1 MLKDG
6 VVLVV
11 ISLIVL
17 GGIFVWWTQAPTH
30 SLSAPTEPQ
39 VQESQA
45 NTKPSPLVVK
55 ASPKP
60 KSAPDPVLEPPEVI
74 ETAPIPVPVV
84 QRDQRPF
91 PAVEQIATGG
101 HEDSITGKYG
111 DPALS
116 AVNLHWWSY
125 GRDVCLCQGSRSFG
139 HGHPSSGRKGFR
151 GLFSLRADYADRLVS
166 SAPLAQVIA

>member
-30 SLSAPTEPQ
+30 SLSAPAEPQ

-60 KSAPDPVLEPPEVI
+60 KSAPDPVVEPPAVI

-116 AVNLHWWSY
+116 AVTSTGGHMVETFVY
-125 GRDVCLCQGSRSFG
+125 VKDRGRLATVIRLQD
-139 HGHPSSGRKGFR
+139 GRVSATYSQSDPTMPA
-151 GLFSLRADYADRLVS
+151 GL
-166 SAPLAQVIA
+166 SAPRRWHSK

>member
-45 NTKPSPLVVK
+45 NAKPSPLVVK

-60 KSAPDPVLEPPEVI
+60 KSAPDPVVEPPAVI

-116 AVNLHWWSY
+116 AVTSTGGHMVETFVY
-125 GRDVCLCQGSRSFG
+125 VKDRGRLATVIRLQD
-139 HGHPSSGRKGFR
+139 GRVSAAYSQSEAAMPA
-151 GLFSLRADYADRLVS
+151 GL
-166 SAPLAQVIA
+166 SAPRRWHSK

>member
-1 MLKDG
+1 VLKDG

-17 GGIFVWWTQAPTH
+17 GGIFVWWTHTPTH
-30 SLSAPTEPQ
+30 SLNAPTEPQ
-39 VQESQA
+39 IQESQA
-45 NTKPSPLVVK
+45 NTKPNPLVFK

-60 KSAPDPVLEPPEVI
+60 KSAPDQAVEPPAVI
-74 ETAPIPVPVV
+74 DTTPMPVPVV
-84 QRDQRPF
+84 QHDERPF

-116 AVNLHWWSY
+116 AVTSSRGHMVETFVY
-125 GRDVCLCQGSRSFG
+125 AKDRGRLATVIRLQD
-139 HGHPSSGRKGFR
+139 GRVSAAYSQSEPTMPA
-151 GLFSLRADYADRLVS
+151 GL
-166 SAPLAQVIA
+166 SAPRRWHSK

>member
-17 GGIFVWWTQAPTH
+17 SAIFVWWTQAPTH
-30 SLSAPTEPQ
+30 SLNASTQ
-39 VQESQA
+39 IQDSQA

-55 ASPKP
+55 SSLKP
-60 KSAPDPVLEPPEVI
+60 NSAPDPVVEPPAVI
-74 ETAPIPVPVV
+74 DTAPIPGPVV
-84 QRDQRPF
+84 QREERPF

-116 AVNLHWWSY
+116 AVTSSRGHMVETFVY
-125 GRDVCLCQGSRSFG
+125 AKDRGRLATVIRLQDRRVSAAYSQSE
-139 HGHPSSGRKGFR
+139 PTMPA
-151 GLFSLRADYADRLVS
+151 GL
-166 SAPLAQVIA
+166 SAPRRWHSK

>member
-6 VVLVV
+6 VELVV

-30 SLSAPTEPQ
+30 SLSAPAEPQ

-60 KSAPDPVLEPPEVI
+60 KSAPDPVVEPPAVI

-84 QRDQRPF
+84 QRDQLPF

-116 AVNLHWWSY
+116 AVTSSRGHMVETFVY
-125 GRDVCLCQGSRSFG
+125 AKDRGRLATVIRLQD
-139 HGHPSSGRKGFR
+139 GRVSAAYSQSEPTMPV
-151 GLFSLRADYADRLVS
+151 GL
-166 SAPLAQVIA
+166 SAPRRWHSK